1 MVSFEIVEDKILI
14 KVRAKK
20 KGTKKKSQVHLIFN
34 KVA

>member
-20 KGTKKKSQVHLIFN
+20 KRNQKKKSGPPNF
-34 KVA
+34 